1 MARLKQLEAINAVYK
16 NATTYGSA
24 DSLKRALMNAGEKA
38 RDADNYANSVFSRT
52 STATSTANNAVS
64 TLSSVTNPIKSIAKG
79 VGSMAFAT
87 AYDQNYQDRTLM
99 KMDTIQS
106 AFNGVI
112 DNGLN
117 VFDQITSVLTG
128 TIDITTSMIKNAYER
143 EGELLLSITQNG
155 GMAGDFATGFKD
167 TIMSVVPEAQ
177 KLGISFDDVKNSTQS
192 MVVNSQK
199 FATYQG
205 ETILNAL
212 KISAAYGQSAKYLLE
227 NTESFRDVGISL
239 SDASGLMEKAGKQS
253 IAQGLSARATT
264 KNITENLKELNSF
277 GFKNGVEGLSKMVRE
292 AQALNFD
299 MKETFGVA
307 KKLYDPE
314 GAIDLAANLQVIG
327 GAFGDLNDPIK
338 LMYDATNNVESL
350 QTSILGAARSL
361 ATYNAEQG
369 RFEVT
374 GANLRRAK
382 AMSDALGISMEQLTS
397 SAVKG
402 QLKMQALSEID
413 VFNLSDDQKEFVS
426 NLATMKEGVIGFELP
441 KKLQEDLKVNQS
453 FIAASSLSA
462 SQLTKIAEAQKRLVD
477 RTTDDVIRDQYTVA
491 TQTLNSIN
499 AILLTVGNMAKGGI
513 DNSDIYKTVLERAK
527 AANKSMNE
535 MTPEEITK
543 MYNDV
548 VDSKINPVLQKLK
561 SFSETALDVANEGIQ
576 QGTQIF
582 KNSGGQELL
591 EKAGKKTGEMLE
603 AGKEIIHKLIVS
615 VDVNGSSTQMANMVA
630 DEIVKN
636 PQVRSNFVD
645 SLASSMKSYSN
656 PMTRST

>member
-1 MARLKQLEAINAVYK
+1 MARLKQLEAINAIHNK
-16 NATTYGSA
+16 AGSYGSA
-24 DSLKRALMNAGEKA
+24 TSLKRALMNAGEDA
-38 RDADNYANSVFSRT
+38 RSADNFASSFFSRT

-87 AYDQNYQDRTLM
+87 AYDQNYQDRSLM

-117 VFDQITSVLTG
+117 VFDQITSALTA

-227 NTESFRDVGISL
+227 NTEGFRDVGISL

-264 KNITENLKELNSF
+264 KNITENLKELNAF

-299 MKETFGVA
+299 MKETFGLA

-462 SQLTKIAEAQKRLVD
+462 SQLTKLAEAQKRLAD

-513 DNSDIYKTVLERAK
+513 DNSDIYNTVLKRAK
-527 AANKSMNE
+527 SANKSMDE

-548 VDSKINPVLQKLK
+548 VNSKINPMLTKLI
-561 SFSETALDVANEGIQ
+561 SMSETALEAGNEVIQ
-576 QGTQIF
+576 QGTQIW
-582 KNSGGQELL
+582 KNNGGQQLL
-591 EKAGKKTGEMLE
+591 EK
-603 AGKEIIHKLIVS
+603 GKEKAGEAVDAVKEIVSKLIVS
-615 VDVNGSSTQMANMVA
+615 VDINSSSSELAGIVVN
-630 DEIVKN
+630 EINKN
-636 PQVRSNFVD
+636 PQLRSD
-645 SLASSMKSYSN
+645 LASNMVKRVKDYVG
-656 PMTRST
+656 

>member
-1 MARLKQLEAINAVYK
+1 
-16 NATTYGSA
+16 
-24 DSLKRALMNAGEKA
+24 
-38 RDADNYANSVFSRT
+38 
-52 STATSTANNAVS
+52 
-64 TLSSVTNPIKSIAKG
+64 
-79 VGSMAFAT
+79 
-87 AYDQNYQDRTLM
+87 
-99 KMDTIQS
+99 
-106 AFNGVI
+106 
-112 DNGLN
+112 
-117 VFDQITSVLTG
+117 
-128 TIDITTSMIKNAYER
+128 
-143 EGELLLSITQNG
+143 
-155 GMAGDFATGFKD
+155 
-167 TIMSVVPEAQ
+167 
-177 KLGISFDDVKNSTQS
+177 
-192 MVVNSQK
+192 
-199 FATYQG
+199 
-205 ETILNAL
+205 
-212 KISAAYGQSAKYLLE
+212 
-227 NTESFRDVGISL
+227 
-239 SDASGLMEKAGKQS
+239 
-253 IAQGLSARATT
+253 
-264 KNITENLKELNSF
+264 
-277 GFKNGVEGLSKMVRE
+277 
-292 AQALNFD
+292 